1 MSSLNLVVILAQCRC
16 TKIGQRIFKY
26 SDIQYT
32 TVTVDKKL
40 NSLIYRT
47 LLYVNVYLSY
57 RLILIFLAHHVQWPI
72 ADILGDFTFWIIVLV
87 FHSVKILIW

>member
-57 RLILIFLAHHVQWPI
+57 RLILIFLAHHVQ
-72 ADILGDFTFWIIVLV
+72 
-87 FHSVKILIW
+87 